1 MTRGGRLGLLAATAA
16 MLAPAACGGSEGSNG
31 GEDGSGGGAS
41 GVAEPG
47 EVLFVTGADGTGG
60 YLSSGQ
66 GAQPL
71 ADFDNE
77 LSRIAD
83 DGRGGASHGFADFA
97 ALLEAQGYSVT
108 EVVEAGGETETGVD
122 LTGGALEGVD
132 VLVLGSNNAVYAD
145 DDVAAVTEFVR
156 GGGGLVVFGDVNYG
170 QDWGDA
176 AASDSQFLAPFGLSA
191 NQDNTSE
198 ISTDPADGDAG
209 HPILEG
215 VEPWTTLG
223 ADVITVV
230 GGGVVEPVIVLPFG
244 GADVRTNPGPDEGPT
259 RPPDPSTDAV
269 LAVAELGAGRVVAFY
284 DRDLF
289 FNDPQEGDTAGT
301 GLGDPNNQRLTT
313 QMVDWAAG
321 RT

>member
-1 MTRGGRLGLLAATAA
+1 VAAAVLATA
-16 MLAPAACGGSEGSNG
+16 CGSGEGSNG
-31 GEDGSGGGAS
+31 GGGGGGGGG
-41 GVAEPG
+41 GVSDPG

-60 YLSSGQ
+60 YLSSGK

-77 LSRIAD
+77 LSRITD

-97 ALLEAQGYSVT
+97 ALLEAQGYSVAEAT
-108 EVVEAGGETETGVD
+108 EVGGDAETGVD
-122 LTGGALEGVD
+122 LSGGALDGVD
-132 VLVLGSNNAVYAD
+132 VLVLGSNNAVYTD
-145 DDVAAVTEFVR
+145 DDIAAVTEFVR
-156 GGGGLVVFGDVNYG
+156 AGGGVVVFGDVNYG

-191 NQDNTSE
+191 TQDNTAE
-198 ISTDPADGDAG
+198 MSTDPADGDAD
-209 HPILEG
+209 HPILDG
-215 VEPWTTLG
+215 VEPWSTLG
-223 ADVITVV
+223 ADVITVI
-230 GGGVVEPVIVLPFG
+230 GGGLVEPVIVLPFD

-259 RPPDPSTDAV
+259 RPPEPATDAV

-289 FNDPQEGDTAGT
+289 FNDPREGDSAGT
-301 GLGDPNNQRLTT
+301 GLGDPNNERLAT

-321 RT
+321 RI